1 MKIVFWASL
10 AAIVY
15 PYVIYPLLL
24 AAINRLSGRTEHR
37 GDATHQPSVTI
48 LMPVHNEAA
57 RVGGKIRNLLQLDY
71 PGELLQVVAIADGCT
86 DDSAQRLRDAGGDAV
101 SVIELGDWSGKAA
114 ALNAGLA
121 VARGDIIVFTD
132 VGIQLEPG
140 SLRRLVEHFSDPAI
154 GCVSGE
160 DYIAGSES
168 EGLYGRI
175 ELLLRREEAKLHSIA
190 GASGCFYA
198 QRRGLCRPFVPGLAP
213 DFLSVLVTAR
223 AGFRSIAEPR
233 ARGSMTST
241 SSQKA
246 EFVRKARTFLRGIS
260 ALMAHAGLLNPFRHP
275 RMSFILW
282 SHKMLRWLAPIAM
295 CLCLAASWRLRSVPL
310 YGVAF
315 YAQLLA
321 YALAASGLAWPA
333 LARRVAPL
341 RFAAFFLVVNVAALN
356 ALLWWAMGK
365 RIETWQPTR
374 RP

>member
-1 MKIVFWASL
+1 MTFVFWASL
-10 AAIVY
+10 LAIVY
-15 PYVIYPLLL
+15 PYVVYPLLL
-24 AAINRLSGRTEHR
+24 ASINRLRGAADHR
-37 GDATHQPSVTI
+37 GAAGHQPSITL

-57 RVGGKIRNLLQLDY
+57 RVGEKIRNLLQLDY
-71 PGELLQVVAIADGCT
+71 PRDLLQVVAIADGCS
-86 DDSAQRLRDAGGDAV
+86 DDSVQRLREAGGDAV
-101 SVIELGDWSGKAA
+101 AIIELPRWSGKAA

-121 VARGDIIVFTD
+121 VARGEIIVFTD

-140 SLRRLVEHFSDPAI
+140 SLRCLVEHFSDAQV

-160 DYIAGSES
+160 DYIAGSGS
-168 EGLYGRI
+168 EGLYGRV

-198 QRRGLCRPFVPGLAP
+198 QRRSLCRPFEPGLAP
-213 DFLSVLVTAR
+213 DFLSVLVTAK

-260 ALMAHAGLLNPFRHP
+260 ALMVHAGLLNPFRHP

-282 SHKMLRWLAPIAM
+282 SHKMLRWLAPVAM
-295 CLCLAASWRLRSVPL
+295 CLCLVASWRLRALPL
-310 YGVAF
+310 YALAF
-315 YAQLLA
+315 YAQLAA
-321 YALAASGLAWPA
+321 YALAAAGLAWPG
-333 LARRVAPL
+333 LAGRIAPL
-341 RFAAFFLVVNVAALN
+341 RIAAFFLVVNVAALK
-356 ALLWWAMGK
+356 ALVWWLAGK